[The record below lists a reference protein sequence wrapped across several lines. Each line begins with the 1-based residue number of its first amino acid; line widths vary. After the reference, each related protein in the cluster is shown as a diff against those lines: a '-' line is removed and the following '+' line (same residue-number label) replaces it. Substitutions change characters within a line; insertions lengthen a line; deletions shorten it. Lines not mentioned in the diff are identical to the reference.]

1 MVKKEVKEVKEV
13 KEGSKGSKGA
23 TGSKA
28 SGSGKSSGKSSSG
41 VASTVASTCEKL
53 NVILDIDETLV
64 YFIHKRYFPHSWDL
78 LTPAEKAKYQVKANG
93 SGVFIV
99 RPHLDTFLRYLFKH
113 FNVSLW
119 TLSDKEYADGIAKMF
134 VVKNTKR
141 KLVHVLNA
149 DEHGDLASDL
159 HGNNKDLNMLWYHAG
174 VTCFSECNT
183 ILIDDLSHNTL
194 NPSNRKNA
202 ITINPFALFGE
213 VKART
218 DPYHDV
224 SQDDTLLQLID
235 VLTKVNVAMHG
246 CFRSGRRWDNV
257 FTKANIKDMG
267 LEDRVQSLR
276 FKNNTVKAVCVG
288 LGVPRA
294 PRVKTPPTPPKT

>member
-1 MVKKEVKEVKEV
+1 MVVKDV
-13 KEGSKGSKGA
+13 KEGSKGSN
-23 TGSKA
+23 GSK
-28 SGSGKSSGKSSSG
+28 SSKGSKGSSSSDSI
-41 VASTVASTCEKL
+41 ASTTGTTSGTSCEKL
-53 NVILDIDETLV
+53 NIILDIDETLV
-64 YFIHKRYFPHSWDL
+64 YFIHKRYFAHSWDL
-78 LTPAEKAKYQVKANG
+78 LTAAEKAKYQVKANG

-183 ILIDDLSHNTL
+183 ILVDDLSHNTL

-257 FTKANIKDMG
+257 FSKANIKEMG

-288 LGVPRA
+288 LGA
-294 PRVKTPPTPPKT
+294 PRVKMPTTPTKAPSKT

>member
-1 MVKKEVKEVKEV
+1 MA
-13 KEGSKGSKGA
+13 GSKGSKESKESR
-23 TGSKA
+23 GS
-28 SGSGKSSGKSSSG
+28 KSSSNSSG
-41 VASTVASTCEKL
+41 ASSTTGTNACEKL
-53 NVILDIDETLV
+53 NIILDIDETLV
-64 YFIHKRYFPHSWDL
+64 YFINKRYFPHSWDL
-78 LTPAEKAKYQVKANG
+78 LTPTEKAKYQVKANG

-99 RPHLDTFLRYLFKH
+99 RPHLDTFLRFLFKT

-174 VTCFSECNT
+174 ITCFSECNT
-183 ILIDDLSHNTL
+183 ILIDDHPHNSL

-235 VLTKVNVAMHG
+235 VLTKVNVAMQG

-257 FTKANIKDMG
+257 FSKANIKDMG
-267 LEDRVQSLR
+267 LEDRVQSMR
-276 FKNNTVKAVCVG
+276 FKNNYVKAVCVG
-288 LGVPRA
+288 MPVRSA
-294 PRVKTPPTPPKT
+294 PRVKTPPTPTKVVNKT